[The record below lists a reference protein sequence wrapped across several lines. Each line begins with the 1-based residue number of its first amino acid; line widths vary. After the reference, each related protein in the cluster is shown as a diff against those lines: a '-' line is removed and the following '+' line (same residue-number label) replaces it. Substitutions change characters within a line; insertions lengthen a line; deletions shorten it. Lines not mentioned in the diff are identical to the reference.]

1 MSFYRDFN
9 DKVAIEAWNTAQRA
23 PYRTIEVKRL
33 TPTIGAEIGG
43 VDLGTDLSD
52 EEFGEIRR
60 ALDENLAI
68 VFRDQ
73 QITQEDHKRFA
84 HRFGHTLHKHEL
96 AATRFKHDGPFDPEF
111 LSWKTGRDS
120 RFTAGDGWHPD
131 VSCDPSPIA
140 VSLLRVTK
148 TPPIGGDT
156 AFANMY
162 LAYEF
167 LSDPFKQLLDG
178 LTAIHDGS
186 QAWTAGYGAKP
197 DPGKTYPQ
205 TEHPVVATHPR
216 TGRKFLYV
224 NASFTSHIV
233 QLTRKESDAVLQ
245 HLFRH
250 VESQLALQTRVH
262 WQPNSLLV
270 WDNWASQ
277 HHAVW
282 DYYPEERWGERVSV
296 VTGEAPQA
304 RLPVA
309 AAAE

>member
-9 DKVAIEAWNTAQRA
+9 DKIAIEAWNGERRQ
-23 PYRTIEVKRL
+23 PYETIEVNQL
-33 TPTIGAEIGG
+33 SPTVGAEISG
-43 VDLGTDLSD
+43 VDLSKGVSD
-52 EEFGEIRR
+52 AQFAEIRR

-68 VFRDQ
+68 IFRDQ
-73 QITQEDHKRFA
+73 DISREDHKQFA
-84 HRFGHTLHKHEL
+84 QRFGKSLHRHEL
-96 AATRFKHDGPFDPEF
+96 AATRFKHDGAFDPEF

-148 TPPIGGDT
+148 TPPLGSDT

-167 LSDPFKQLLDG
+167 LSDPIRHLLDG

-186 QAWTAGYGAKP
+186 LAWTAGYGAKP
-197 DPGKTYPQ
+197 DPGKSYPQ

-233 QLTRKESDAVLQ
+233 QVTRRESDALLQ
-245 HLFRH
+245 FLFRH

-296 VTGEAPQA
+296 VTGEAPRA
-304 RLPVA
+304 RIDLSVA
-309 AAAE
+309 AE

>member
-1 MSFYRDFN
+1 MSFYKDFN
-9 DKVAIEAWNTAQRA
+9 DKLAIERWNTERRE
-23 PYRTIEVKRL
+23 PYGTIKVTQL
-33 TPTIGAEIGG
+33 SPTVGAEVSG
-43 VDLGTDLSD
+43 VDLSKDVSD
-52 EEFGEIRR
+52 AQFAEIRR

-68 VFRDQ
+68 MFRDQ
-73 QITQEDHKRFA
+73 NLSREDHKRFA
-84 HRFGHTLHKHEL
+84 RRFGKSLHRHEL
-96 AATRFKHDGPFDPEF
+96 AASRFRHDGPFDPEF
-111 LSWKTGRDS
+111 LSWRTGKES

-131 VSCDPSPIA
+131 VPCDPSPIA
-140 VSLLRVTK
+140 VSLLRVTR
-148 TPPIGGDT
+148 TPPVGGDT

-167 LSDPFKQLLDG
+167 LSDPIKQLLNG

-186 QAWTAGYGAKP
+186 LAWTAGYGAKP

-216 TGRKFLYV
+216 TGKKFLYV

-233 QLTRKESDAVLQ
+233 QLTRRESDAILQ
-245 HLFRH
+245 FLFHH

-262 WQPNSLLV
+262 WQPKSLLV

-304 RLPVA
+304 RLDLNVA
-309 AAAE
+309 AE

>member
-1 MSFYRDFN
+1 MSFYKDFN
-9 DKVAIEAWNTAQRA
+9 DKIAIEAWNGIKRD
-23 PYRTIEVKRL
+23 PYNTIAVRRL
-33 TPTIGAEIGG
+33 GPTLGAEIEG
-43 VDLGTDLSD
+43 VDLTKDLAD
-52 EEFGEIRR
+52 TQFEEVQR

-68 VFRDQ
+68 VFRNQTISRD
-73 QITQEDHKRFA
+73 DHKRFA
-84 HRFGHTLHKHEL
+84 RRFGKSLHRHEL
-96 AATRFKHDGPFDPEF
+96 AATRFKHDGTFDPEF
-111 LSWKTGRDS
+111 LSWKTDRNS

-148 TPPIGGDT
+148 TPPLGGDT

-167 LSDPFKQLLDG
+167 LSDPIKLLLDG

-186 QAWTAGYGAKP
+186 LAWTAGYGAQP
-197 DPGKTYPQ
+197 DPGKTYPKS
-205 TEHPVVATHPR
+205 EHPVVVTHPR

-233 QLTRKESDAVLQ
+233 QLTRKESDALLQ
-245 HLFRH
+245 FLFRH
-250 VESQLALQTRVH
+250 VEGQVALQARIH

-282 DYYPEERWGERVSV
+282 DYYPDERWGDRVSV
-296 VTGEAPQA
+296 VTGESPKAKVQFDE
-304 RLPVA
+304 
-309 AAAE
+309 AAE

>member
-9 DKVAIEAWNTAQRA
+9 DKTAIEKWNSERRQ
-23 PYRTIEVKRL
+23 PYETIEVKRL
-33 TPTIGAEIGG
+33 SPTVGAEISGI
-43 VDLGTDLSD
+43 DLSKEVSD
-52 EEFGEIRR
+52 IQFAEIRR
-60 ALDENLAI
+60 ALDENLAVI
-68 VFRDQ
+68 FRDQ
-73 QITQEDHKRFA
+73 KLLPEDQKRFGR
-84 HRFGHTLHKHEL
+84 RFGKSLHRHEL
-96 AATRFKHDGPFDPEF
+96 AASRFHNDTPFDPEF
-111 LSWKTGRDS
+111 LAWKTGKDS
-120 RFTAGDGWHPD
+120 RFTPGDGWHPD

-140 VSLLRVTK
+140 YSLLHVTK
-148 TPPIGGDT
+148 TPPLGGDT

-167 LSDPFKQLLDG
+167 LSDPIKRLLDG

-186 QAWTAGYGAKP
+186 LAWTAGYGAKP

-205 TEHPVVATHPR
+205 SEHPVVATHPR

-233 QLTRKESDAVLQ
+233 QLTRRESDALLQ
-245 HLFRH
+245 FLFRH

-282 DYYPEERWGERVSV
+282 DYYPEERWGDRVSV

-304 RLPVA
+304 RLDLSI
-309 AAAE
+309 AAE

>member
-9 DKVAIEAWNTAQRA
+9 DKVAIEAWNTAERK
-23 PYRTIEVKRL
+23 PYETIEVMQL
-33 TPTIGAEIGG
+33 SPTVGAEISG
-43 VDLGTDLSD
+43 VDLSKDITDAQ
-52 EEFGEIRR
+52 FVEIRR
-60 ALDENLAI
+60 AIDENLAI

-73 QITQEDHKRFA
+73 DLTREQHKTFA
-84 HRFGHTLHKHEL
+84 LRFGKSLHRHEL
-96 AATRFKHDGPFDPEF
+96 AATRFQGAGDFDPEF
-111 LSWKTGRDS
+111 LSWKTGKES

-140 VSLLRVTK
+140 YSLLRVTK
-148 TPPIGGDT
+148 TPPLGGDT

-167 LSDPFKQLLDG
+167 LSEPIKTLLDG

-186 QAWTAGYGAKP
+186 LAWTAGYGAQP
-197 DPGKTYPQ
+197 DPGKSYPQ

-233 QLTRKESDAVLQ
+233 QLTRKESDAILAFLT
-245 HLFRH
+245 HH

-262 WQPNSLLV
+262 WRPNSLLI

-277 HHAVW
+277 HHAIW
-282 DYYPEERWGERVSV
+282 DYYPEERWGDRVSV
-296 VTGEAPQA
+296 VTGEAPRA
-304 RLPVA
+304 RLDFRQ
-309 AAAE
+309 AAE

>member
-9 DKVAIEAWNTAQRA
+9 DKIAIEAWNSERRQ
-23 PYRTIEVKRL
+23 PYETIGVKQL
-33 TPTIGAEIGG
+33 SPTVGAEISG
-43 VDLGTDLSD
+43 VDLSKDVPD
-52 EEFGEIRR
+52 AQFAEIRR

-68 VFRDQ
+68 VFRNQD
-73 QITQEDHKRFA
+73 ISREHHKQFA
-84 HRFGHTLHKHEL
+84 RRFGKSLHRHEL
-96 AATRFKHDGPFDPEF
+96 AATRFRHDGAFDPEF
-111 LSWKTGRDS
+111 LSWRTGPDS

-148 TPPIGGDT
+148 IPPLGGDT

-162 LAYEF
+162 LAYEY
-167 LSDPFKQLLDG
+167 LSDPIKNLLDG

-186 QAWTAGYGAKP
+186 LAWTAGYGAKP

-233 QLTRKESDAVLQ
+233 QLTRRESDAVLQ
-245 HLFRH
+245 FLFRH

-262 WQPNSLLV
+262 WQTNSLLV

-304 RLPVA
+304 RLDLSVA
-309 AAAE
+309 AE

>member
-9 DKVAIEAWNTAQRA
+9 DKLAIERWNTHQRE
-23 PYRTIEVKRL
+23 PFQTIKVRQL
-33 TPTIGAEIGG
+33 SPTVGAEISG
-43 VDLGTDLSD
+43 LDLSK
-52 EEFGEIRR
+52 EVSETQFAEIRR
-60 ALDENLAI
+60 ALDENLAVI
-68 VFRDQ
+68 FRDQ
-73 QITQEDHKRFA
+73 ELSPEDHKRFA
-84 HRFGHTLHKHEL
+84 RRFGKSLHRHEL
-96 AATRFKHDGPFDPEF
+96 AATRFKGDGPFDPEF

-140 VSLLRVTK
+140 YSLLRVTK
-148 TPPIGGDT
+148 TPPLGGDT

-167 LSDPFKQLLDG
+167 LSDPVKQLLDG
-178 LTAIHDGS
+178 LTAIHDGAL
-186 QAWTAGYGAKP
+186 AWTAGYGAKP

-205 TEHPVVATHPR
+205 TEHPVVAIHPR

-233 QLTRKESDAVLQ
+233 QLTRRESDAVLQ
-245 HLFRH
+245 LLFRH
-250 VESQLALQTRVH
+250 VESHLALQTRVH
-262 WQPNSLLV
+262 WQPNSLLL

-282 DYYPEERWGERVSV
+282 DYYPWERWGERVSV
-296 VTGEAPQA
+296 VTGEAPRG
-304 RLPVA
+304 RLDLSE
-309 AAAE
+309 AAE

>member
-9 DKVAIEAWNTAQRA
+9 DKVAIEAWNTERRQ
-23 PYRTIEVKRL
+23 PYETIEVKQL
-33 TPTIGAEIGG
+33 APTIGAEVAG
-43 VDLGTDLSD
+43 VDLAKDVPD
-52 EEFGEIRR
+52 AQFAEIRR

-73 QITQEDHKRFA
+73 NISQEDHKRFA
-84 HRFGHTLHKHEL
+84 RRFGKSLHRHEL
-96 AATRFKHDGPFDPEF
+96 AATRFSHDGPFDPEF
-111 LSWKTGRDS
+111 LSWKTGKDS

-148 TPPIGGDT
+148 TPPLGGDT

-167 LSDPFKQLLDG
+167 LSDPVKTLLDG

-186 QAWTAGYGAKP
+186 LAWTAGYGAKP
-197 DPGKTYPQ
+197 DPGKIYPQ

-233 QLTRKESDAVLQ
+233 QLTRKESDAILQ
-245 HLFRH
+245 FLFRH

-262 WQPNSLLV
+262 WHPNSLLI

-277 HHAVW
+277 HHAIW

-304 RLPVA
+304 RLDLGVA
-309 AAAE
+309 AE

>member
-9 DKVAIEAWNTAQRA
+9 DKIAIEAWNSERRQ
-23 PYRTIEVKRL
+23 PYETITVKQL
-33 TPTIGAEIGG
+33 SPTVGAEISG
-43 VDLGTDLSD
+43 VDLSGDVSD
-52 EEFGEIRR
+52 AQFAEIRR

-73 QITQEDHKRFA
+73 EISREHHKQFA
-84 HRFGHTLHKHEL
+84 RRFGKSLHRHEL
-96 AATRFKHDGPFDPEF
+96 AATRFKHDGAFDPEF

-148 TPPIGGDT
+148 TPPLGGDT

-167 LSDPFKQLLDG
+167 LSDPIRNLLDG

-186 QAWTAGYGAKP
+186 LAWTAGYGAKP

-233 QLTRKESDAVLQ
+233 QLTRKESDALLQ
-245 HLFRH
+245 FLFRQ

-304 RLPVA
+304 RLDLSVA
-309 AAAE
+309 AE

>member
-9 DKVAIEAWNTAQRA
+9 DKLAIETWNSAPRTA
-23 PYRTIEVKRL
+23 YETIEVRRL
-33 TPTIGAEIGG
+33 APSVGAEIGG
-43 VDLGTDLSD
+43 VDLAKEISKAQ
-52 EEFGEIRR
+52 FGEIRR

-73 QITQEDHKRFA
+73 DISQEDHKRFA
-84 HRFGHTLHKHEL
+84 RKFGPSLHRHEL
-96 AATRFKHDGPFDPEF
+96 AATRFRHEGSFDPEF
-111 LSWKTGRDS
+111 LSWRTDRNS

-148 TPPIGGDT
+148 TPPLGGDT

-167 LSDPFKQLLDG
+167 LSDPIKHLLDG

-186 QAWTAGYGAKP
+186 LAWTAGYGAKP
-197 DPGKTYPQ
+197 DPGKSYPQ
-205 TEHPVVATHPR
+205 SEHPVVVTHPR

-233 QLTRKESDAVLQ
+233 QLTRKESDALLQ
-245 HLFRH
+245 FLFRH
-250 VESQLALQTRVH
+250 VEGQLALQARIH

-296 VTGEAPQA
+296 VTGERPQA
-304 RLPVA
+304 RLDLSQ
-309 AAAE
+309 AAE

>member
-9 DKVAIEAWNTAQRA
+9 DKLAIQAWNSARRE
-23 PYRTIEVKRL
+23 PYRTIEVRQL
-33 TPTIGAEIGG
+33 SPTVGAEIGG
-43 VDLGTDLSD
+43 VDLSKDLPD
-52 EEFGEIRR
+52 EQFTEIQR

-73 QITQEDHKRFA
+73 DLSKDDHKRFA
-84 HRFGHTLHKHEL
+84 RRFGKSLHRHEL
-96 AATRFKHDGPFDPEF
+96 AATRFRHDGPFDPEF
-111 LSWKTGRDS
+111 LSWKTDANS

-131 VSCDPSPIA
+131 VSCDPSPIR

-148 TPPIGGDT
+148 TPSLGGDT

-167 LSDPFKQLLDG
+167 LSDPIKQLLEG

-186 QAWTAGYGAKP
+186 LAWTAGYGAKP

-205 TEHPVVATHPR
+205 SEHPVVVSHPR

-233 QLTRKESDAVLQ
+233 QLTRRESDALLQ
-245 HLFRH
+245 LLFRQI
-250 VESQLALQTRVH
+250 EGQLALQTRVP
-262 WQPNSLLV
+262 WRPNSLLV

-296 VTGEAPQA
+296 VTGEIPQA
-304 RLPVA
+304 RLGLSE
-309 AAAE
+309 AAE